1 MVAEASTQSELVD
14 RLAHQGLVPLS
25 LLYAVFWVS
34 GFASLLYQV
43 IWQRALFT
51 IFGTNIESVTVVVT
65 AFMLGLGIG
74 SLLGGRLSRD
84 ASRPVLPLFS
94 CIELAIGAYGLCS
107 LALFALVG
115 TWLGPESALA
125 IGLVSFGLVLF
136 PTLLMGAT
144 LPLLVAHVVRR
155 SGHVGRSVSWL
166 YFVNTL
172 GAAAGALLASLFLL
186 GKLGLQG
193 STQLAAVLNLAVGI
207 SVLGAWWWFRER
219 TP

>member
-1 MVAEASTQSELVD
+1 MAAEPASQAELSN
-14 RLAHQGLVPLS
+14 RPPRQGLVPLS
-25 LLYAVFWVS
+25 LLYTVFWLS

-65 AFMLGLGIG
+65 AFMLGLGLG

-84 ASRPVLPLFS
+84 AARPVLPLFS
-94 CIELAIGAYGLCS
+94 CIELAIGGYGLCS

-115 TWLGPESALA
+115 ARVGPESILG

-172 GAAAGALLASLFLL
+172 GAATGALLASLFLL
-186 GKLGLQG
+186 GKLGLHG
-193 STQLAAVLNLAVGI
+193 STQLAAMLNLAIGV
-207 SVLGAWWWFRER
+207 SVLGAWWWLREK